1 MRPTS
6 KHRSFTTVFLVEL
19 WERFGFYGMAALL
32 VLFMIDKLGFEDS
45 RANLTWGAFSAL
57 AFAAPAIGGWIGDRV
72 LGARRTMIAGAV
84 VLCSGYL
91 MLALARQELPYLF
104 AALSV
109 IVVGNGL
116 FKANAASLVR
126 RIYEGDEARI
136 DSAFTTY
143 YLAINLGAAASML
156 ATPWIKDHWG
166 WSAAFAV
173 CCAGMAIGILNFL
186 LMYRTLAHIGS
197 PADSQPVCWKRVA
210 GIVVGALALCLFTA
224 LVLEH
229 TLLAT
234 FTIWAAGLSILSI
247 FVYMTIRAA
256 PAERAG
262 LLAALILTLQV
273 FLFFIF
279 YQQQYTSITLF
290 ALRNV
295 DPRFTFFG
303 HTLFTWSAAQFQAL
317 SAIWIIVLGPF
328 LVLLYNRLASRGH
341 DAPVA
346 VKFTLGFA
354 AVAASFFLLAVSG
367 QFAVD
372 GRVSSWFVVWSYALY
387 ALGDLLI
394 SGLGLAMISR
404 YVPIRM
410 SGFMMGAYLVAA
422 GVAQYLGS
430 AVANLAQLPP
440 AGMQAALS
448 LPLYMRLFNGL
459 GWAALGG
466 MTLALLLLPLLK
478 RLSLAHQSNTTELEE
493 ASTTI
498 ERPAVTG

>member
-6 KHRSFTTVFLVEL
+6 KHRAFTTVFLVEL

-32 VLFMIDKLGFEDS
+32 VLFMIDKLGFDDS

-57 AFAAPAIGGWIGDRV
+57 AFSAPAIGGWIGDRV
-72 LGARRTMIAGAV
+72 LGARRTMVAGAV
-84 VLCSGYL
+84 VLCCGYL

-116 FKANAASLVR
+116 FKANAASLIR
-126 RIYEGDEARI
+126 RIYAGDEARI

-156 ATPWIKDHWG
+156 VTPWIKDQWG
-166 WSAAFAV
+166 WNAAFAV
-173 CCAGMAIGILNFL
+173 CCAGMAMGILNFL
-186 LMYRTLAHIGS
+186 LMHRTLGHIGT
-197 PADSQPVCWKRVA
+197 PADQEPVHWRRVA
-210 GIVVGALALCLFTA
+210 GIAAGAVVLSLFTA

-234 FTIWAAGLSILSI
+234 FTIWAAGASILSI
-247 FVYMTIRAA
+247 FVYMTLTAA

-262 LLAALILTLQV
+262 LLAALVLTVQV

-295 DPRFTFFG
+295 DPRFTVFG

-317 SAIWIIVLGPF
+317 SGIWIIVLGPF
-328 LVLLYNRLASRGH
+328 LVLFYNGLAGRGH

-354 AVAASFFLLAVSG
+354 AVAASFFLLVVSG

-404 YVPIRM
+404 YVPVRM
-410 SGFMMGAYLVAA
+410 SGFMMGAYFVAA

-430 AVANLAQLPP
+430 AVANLAQMPP
-440 AGMQAALS
+440 AGMQATLS
-448 LPLYMRLFNGL
+448 LPLYMRLFSGL
-459 GWAALGG
+459 GWAAVGA
-466 MTLALLLLPLLK
+466 MALAVLLLPLLK
-478 RLSLAHQSNTTELEE
+478 RLSLAHEHGAASGE
-493 ASTTI
+493 AAT
-498 ERPAVTG
+498 AAG

>member
-1 MRPTS
+1 MRETS
-6 KHRSFTTVFLVEL
+6 KHRAFTTVFLVEL

-32 VLFMIDKLGFEDS
+32 VLYMVDNLGFEDS

-57 AFAAPAIGGWIGDRV
+57 AFAAPAIGGWLGDRV
-72 LGARRTMIAGAV
+72 LGARRTMVTGAV

-91 MLALARQELPYLF
+91 MLALASQDLPSLF

-109 IVVGNGL
+109 VVVGNGL

-126 RIYEGDEARI
+126 RIYQGDEARI

-166 WSAAFAV
+166 WNAAFAV
-173 CCAGMAIGILNFL
+173 CCAGMGMGILNFL
-186 LMYRTLAHIGS
+186 LRYRTLARIGT
-197 PADSQPVCWKRVA
+197 PADERPVCWKRVGGIAA
-210 GIVVGALALCLFTA
+210 GAVVLSLFTA
-224 LVLEH
+224 QVLEH
-229 TLLAT
+229 SLLAT
-234 FTIWAAGLSILSI
+234 FTLWAAGLGILSI
-247 FVYMTIRAA
+247 FLYLTVKAA

-262 LLAALILTLQV
+262 LIAALLLTAQV

-295 DPRFTFFG
+295 DPRFTFLG

-317 SAIWIIVLGPF
+317 SGIWIIVLGPL
-328 LVLLYNRLASRGH
+328 LVLLYDRLAKRGH

-367 QFAVD
+367 QFAVA

-404 YVPIRM
+404 YVPVRM
-410 SGFMMGAYLVAA
+410 SGFMMGAYFVAA

-440 AGMQAALS
+440 AGMQASLS
-448 LPLYMRLFNGL
+448 LPLYVGLFNGL
-459 GWAALGG
+459 GWAALAG
-466 MTLALLLLPLLK
+466 MCLALLLLPLLK
-478 RLSLAHQSNTTELEE
+478 RLSLAHRGCATCAGE
-493 ASTTI
+493 AIAS
-498 ERPAVTG
+498 A